1 MDSID
6 YQAKMSELEAQLSIS
21 HDKLLMRENVISQL
35 EEEIKGKERLIFE
48 QNHLIDILENESASQ
63 TQLQAIRCDNN
74 NKYDT
79 DSITSES
86 EITVI
91 EREIVASSSSTS
103 PCSSEKSGS
112 SSGGGIITSSSLFH
126 THDDCHRDRFR
137 SASNKSPCK
146 CETRLEQAMV
156 DRERLELQNEQLLK
170 QWEEALEYVSSVQ
183 RQLQEELKRNAE
195 LKNEMNQRAKEDV
208 LEIPRNVL
216 HLMSFIILVFG
227 YLLYRL

>member
-1 MDSID
+1 MMDSID
-6 YQAKMSELEAQLSIS
+6 FKTKLTELESQLNIS
-21 HDKLLMRENVISQL
+21 HEKLLMRENVISQL

-48 QNHLIDILENESASQ
+48 QNHLINILENETASQ

-79 DSITSES
+79 DSINSES

-112 SSGGGIITSSSLFH
+112 SGGGIMTSSSLFRSS
-126 THDDCHRDRFR
+126 DDCHRDLFR
-137 SASNKSPCK
+137 CDKSSCK
-146 CETRLEQAMV
+146 CESKLEQAMV

-183 RQLQEELKRNAE
+183 RQLQEELKRNGQ
-195 LKNEMNQRAKEDV
+195 LKNEMNQRAKEEV
-208 LEIPRNVL
+208 FEIPRNVL

>member
-1 MDSID
+1 MIDSID
-6 YQAKMSELEAQLSIS
+6 YPSKLAELEALLSVS

-48 QNHLIDILENESASQ
+48 QNHLINILENESVSQ
-63 TQLQAIRCDNN
+63 TQLAAIRCDNN

-79 DSITSES
+79 DSINSES

-112 SSGGGIITSSSLFH
+112 SGGGITSVFRH
-126 THDDCHRDRFR
+126 EDCHIFR
-137 SASNKSPCK
+137 SEKSPSIGGCK

-183 RQLQEELKRNAE
+183 RQLQEELKRNTQ
-195 LKNEMNQRAKEDV
+195 LKQEMTLKAKEDV

-216 HLMSFIILVFG
+216 HIVSFIILVFG
-227 YLLYRL
+227 YFLYRL

>member
-6 YQAKMSELEAQLSIS
+6 FKSKLAELEAQLQNSNE
-21 HDKLLMRENVISQL
+21 KLMTRETVISQL
-35 EEEIKGKERLIFE
+35 EEEIRGKEQLIYE
-48 QNHLIDILENESASQ
+48 QNHLINILENESASH

-79 DSITSES
+79 DSINSES

-112 SSGGGIITSSSLFH
+112 SGGGIMTSSSLFR
-126 THDDCHRDRFR
+126 TSDDCHRDLFR
-137 SASNKSPCK
+137 CDKPSCK
-146 CETRLEQAMV
+146 CETKLEQAMV

-183 RQLQEELKRNAE
+183 RQLQEELKRNGQLKAE
-195 LKNEMNQRAKEDV
+195 MTQRAREEV
-208 LEIPRNVL
+208 FEIPRNVL

>member
-1 MDSID
+1 MMDTID
-6 YQAKMSELEAQLSIS
+6 YKSKMSELETQLHIS
-21 HDKLLMRENVISQL
+21 HEKLLVRENVISQL

-48 QNHLIDILENESASQ
+48 QSHLINILENESASQ

-79 DSITSES
+79 DSINSES

-103 PCSSEKSGS
+103 PCSSEKSGN
-112 SSGGGIITSSSLFH
+112 SGGGIMTSSSLFR
-126 THDDCHRDRFR
+126 TSDRDLFR
-137 SASNKSPCK
+137 CDKSSCK
-146 CETRLEQAMV
+146 CESKLEQAMV

-183 RQLQEELKRNAE
+183 RQLQEELKRNGQ
-195 LKNEMNQRAKEDV
+195 LKNEMNQRAKEEV
-208 LEIPRNVL
+208 FEIPRNVL

>member
-1 MDSID
+1 MMDTTD
-6 YQAKMSELEAQLSIS
+6 YKSKLAEFESQLHIS
-21 HDKLLMRENVISQL
+21 HEKLLMRENVISQL
-35 EEEIKGKERLIFE
+35 EEEIRGKEQLIFE
-48 QNHLIDILENESASQ
+48 QNHLINILEHESASQ

-79 DSITSES
+79 DSINSES

-112 SSGGGIITSSSLFH
+112 SGGGIMTSPSLFRSTDH
-126 THDDCHRDRFR
+126 HDLFR
-137 SASNKSPCK
+137 CDKSSCK
-146 CETRLEQAMV
+146 CETKLEQAMV

-183 RQLQEELKRNAE
+183 RQLQEELKRNGQ
-195 LKNEMNQRAKEDV
+195 LKSEMNQRAKDEV

>member
-1 MDSID
+1 MMDSID
-6 YQAKMSELEAQLSIS
+6 FKTKLTELESQLNIS
-21 HDKLLMRENVISQL
+21 HEKLLMRENVISQL

-48 QNHLIDILENESASQ
+48 QNHLINILENESASQ

-79 DSITSES
+79 DSINSES

-112 SSGGGIITSSSLFH
+112 SGGGIMTSSSLFRSS
-126 THDDCHRDRFR
+126 DDCHRDLFR
-137 SASNKSPCK
+137 CDKSSCK
-146 CETRLEQAMV
+146 CESKLEQAMV

-183 RQLQEELKRNAE
+183 RQLQEELKRNGQ
-195 LKNEMNQRAKEDV
+195 LKNEMNQRAREEV
-208 LEIPRNVL
+208 FEIPRNVL